1 MPQCETPAARA
12 HNHNDMGG
20 AMRIALFVTCLVDMM
35 RPRIGFAAIELL
47 EAAGCEVIVPGTQTC
62 CGQPAWNSGD
72 HAAAAALAK
81 KVIGEFEGHA
91 YVVAP
96 SGSCA
101 DHIRNEYP
109 KILADEPEWHARAVA
124 LASRV
129 FELTDFLVNVARLD
143 AVPGRFAGSVTYH
156 DSCSGLRGLDVKTQ
170 PRALLG
176 KLPGVELREMA
187 GAEDCCGFGG
197 TFSVKFGDISAAI
210 AERKCGNACATGAGT
225 IVGGDL
231 GCLLNIEGKLRR
243 MGDERTRVM
252 HIAEVLT
259 ATDGEAGAC

>member
-1 MPQCETPAARA
+1 MPQCETLAARA
-12 HNHNDMGG
+12 HKHNKMGG
-20 AMRIALFVTCLVDMM
+20 SMRVALFVTCLVDLM

-47 EAAGCEVIVPGTQTC
+47 EAAGCEVVVPPGQTC

-72 HAAAAALAK
+72 RAAAAALAK
-81 KVIGEFEGHA
+81 KVIGEFEGHE

-109 KILADEPEWHARAVA
+109 TILADEPAWHARAVA

-129 FELTDFLVNVARLD
+129 HELTDFLVNVAKLEKL
-143 AVPGRFAGSVTYH
+143 PGSFAGSVTYH
-156 DSCSGLRGLDVKTQ
+156 DSCSGLRGLGIKSQ

-176 KLPGVELREMA
+176 KMPGVELREMT
-187 GAEDCCGFGG
+187 GAEECCGFGG
-197 TFSVKFGDISAAI
+197 TFSIKFGAISAAI
-210 AERKCGNACATGAGT
+210 AERKCGNACATGAAT

-243 MGDERTRVM
+243 MGDDTTRVM
-252 HIAEVLT
+252 HVAEVLT
-259 ATDGEAGAC
+259 ESGGENAAC